1 MKKSMIILLFLSLL
15 IATPLSAR
23 DMSNLYDHATLEYWQ
38 PINREDILWNLEN
51 VILRYLTD
59 EERQILG
66 NVNMEFPLRGD
77 KKDLFEFYVSGSY
90 ASGYTVT
97 MPILSLR
104 FLGDISLAY
113 LWLEV
118 NGYSISTVPQYIGM
132 IKYKTAD
139 RFPGNR
145 YPKPLDA
152 LRIPENARDDPK
164 VMEIYSKTHPIY
176 TMAVIFILCHELGH
190 VRYCHPGYD
199 SVSREQAKENEAEAD
214 RFAIEIMSRIGILP
228 GGAAFFFSSLL
239 RWQKHRSDCR
249 TDEEW
254 EDDLN
259 KSTHPL
265 TAHRMRDLAEEIEKA
280 AEDFAL
286 LQRNYDAGLE
296 RVHYIARL
304 IAGVANILEDEDLH
318 KAFRIEGLVTDVD
331 MLAPRHSD
339 VYVIKPSSEKYPD
352 IPFSGVYDGKVT
364 SSANPDGVDTRLL
377 LKRKGDEVFG
387 MYAFFVECGTING
400 YIEGN
405 ILHFDWQQRAGVSGR
420 GEFQAT
426 DGGKILTGTWGYG
439 DSRDNAGIW
448 NGRRK

>member
-1 MKKSMIILLFLSLL
+1 MKKSMIILLLLCLL
-15 IATPLSAR
+15 ITTPLSAR
-23 DMSNLYDHATLEYWQ
+23 DMSNLYDDATLEYWQ
-38 PINREDILWNLEN
+38 PISKEDILWNFEN
-51 VILRYLTD
+51 VILRYLTG

-66 NVNMEFPLRGD
+66 NVNIEFPLRGE
-77 KKDLFEFYVSGSY
+77 KKDLFEFY

-118 NGYSISTVPQYIGM
+118 NGYSVSTVPQYIGM

-139 RFPGNR
+139 QFRGNC

-152 LRIPENARDDPK
+152 LQIPENARDDPK
-164 VMEIYSKTHPIY
+164 VIEIYSRTHPVG

-190 VRYCHPGYD
+190 IYHSHPGYD
-199 SVSREQAKENEAEAD
+199 SVSREEARENEAEAD
-214 RFAIEIMSRIGILP
+214 RFAVEIMSRIGISP

-239 RWQKHRSDCR
+239 RWEKHRSDCG

-254 EDDLN
+254 EDHLN
-259 KSTHPL
+259 QSSTHPL
-265 TAHRMRDLAEEIEKA
+265 TVHRIRDLAKEIEKA
-280 AEDFAL
+280 AEDFAR
-286 LQRNYDAGLE
+286 LQPDYEEGLKL
-296 RVHYIARL
+296 VHYSASL

-318 KAFRIEGLVTDVD
+318 KAFRIEGLVTDLD

-364 SSANPDGVDTRLL
+364 SSTNPDGVDTRLL
-377 LKRKGDEVFG
+377 LKRKGDKVFG

-405 ILHFDWQQRAGVSGR
+405 ILHFNWQQRAGASGR

-426 DGGKILTGTWGYG
+426 DGGKVFTGTWGYG
-439 DSRDNAGIW
+439 DSRDNGGIW